1 MLEHGE
7 SEDVV
12 LDLGRQPVPVT
23 LSKECKE
30 QGVTK
35 MTSNLVATKYD
46 KQASQVH
53 VTMKVKL
60 ECGSDD

>member
-35 MTSNLVATKYD
+35 MASNLIATEYD
-46 KQASQVH
+46 KQTSQVH
-53 VTMKVKL
+53 AKMKVKL
-60 ECGSDD
+60 ERRSDC